1 LLKTVKRL
9 FRDERGSMA
18 EMAWTLGSAVVVVL
32 IIVAFMTLAP
42 ATAKTFWIS
51 ATNYIQSQFGF

>member
-1 LLKTVKRL
+1 
-9 FRDERGSMA
+9 MA